1 MTEAY
6 CEPDRR
12 HQSSRQLIAAAV
24 AKQEKRK
31 HSMALQRPSPA
42 PPRLVILVS
51 CCLLAAAWGAT
62 QAQAAA
68 PWHVAYDLRMND
80 TAPPMMLTAQ
90 NQTLLGVLMDILK
103 DPYGSGAPSVLRL

>member
-1 MTEAY
+1 MS
-6 CEPDRR
+6 P
-12 HQSSRQLIAAAV
+12 HQR
-24 AKQEKRK
+24 
-31 HSMALQRPSPA
+31 SPA
-42 PPRLVILVS
+42 PPRWVTLVS

-103 DPYGSGAPSVLRL
+103 DPYGAGAPSATQRY